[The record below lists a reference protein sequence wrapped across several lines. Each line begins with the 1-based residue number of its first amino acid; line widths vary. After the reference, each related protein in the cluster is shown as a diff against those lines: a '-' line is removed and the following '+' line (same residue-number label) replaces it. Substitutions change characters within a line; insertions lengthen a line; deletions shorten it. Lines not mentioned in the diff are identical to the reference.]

1 MLGYNNSGSRNM
13 NMVKLIRTL
22 RYVLLLTS
30 VIGVPAQTLAME
42 FVIAGPRASGMGG
55 TGVAVTTDSLATYWN
70 PAGLAM
76 TQTVDI
82 RIQGS
87 GLAIDRRGL
96 GEAIRDLENFNPNG
110 VSAANI
116 ASAQNIATNLNQP
129 GATLT
134 VNGSA
139 GLYLKGHLGEHAF
152 GINVSDVAAGG
163 GFVPGATK
171 LTASCNPDPNNCAT
185 ATSVSLTGAMALR
198 GFEARQLAFS
208 YAYAFSD
215 KTFAIGITAK
225 VIQGAAYSGS
235 VALRGGD
242 GVTIANHF
250 GKPEISTTYGIDL
263 GAIYRPISWIRFG
276 IVAKDINKPVFD
288 DTGGGEI
295 KLEPQVR
302 SGLALNPWSTLT
314 LTADVDITKNKT
326 LVPGVKSQL
335 LSFGAEQTF
344 LSEFISLRIGTFKNM
359 QDATTPFIPTAGLG
373 LRMYFLRA
381 DVGGGYDFREQ
392 GALVSGSISMTF

>member
-1 MLGYNNSGSRNM
+1 MLFRS
-13 NMVKLIRTL
+13 
-22 RYVLLLTS
+22 
-30 VIGVPAQTLAME
+30 
-42 FVIAGPRASGMGG
+42 
-55 TGVAVTTDSLATYWN
+55 
-70 PAGLAM
+70 AGLAM

-96 GEAIRDLENFNPNG
+96 GEAILDLENFNPNG

-116 ASAQNIATNLNQP
+116 ASARNIADRLNQP

-152 GINVSDVAAGG
+152 GINVSDVATGG
-163 GFVPGATK
+163 GYISTPLQVTTGG
-171 LTASCNPDPNNCAT
+171 
-185 ATSVSLTGAMALR
+185 TSVTLAGAMALR

-225 VIQGAAYSGS
+225 VIQGAAYSGLVDLQS
-235 VALRGGD
+235 GN
-242 GVTIANHF
+242 GVTITNRF

-302 SGLALNPWSTLT
+302 GGMALNPWSTLT

-335 LSFGAEQTF
+335 LSLGAEQTF
-344 LSEFISLRIGTFKNM
+344 LTEFISLRVGTFKNM
-359 QDATTPFIPTAGLG
+359 QDAASPFIPTAGLG
-373 LRMYFLRA
+373 LRLFFLRA

-392 GALVSGSISMTF
+392 GALVSGSISATF